1 MYSSWGLKIETWK
14 RILAGEALLRKFFS
28 KIFSK
33 VFFCHALLRHK
44 KKNALNNGGK
54 APKNG

>member
-14 RILAGEALLRKFFS
+14 RILAGEALLRKLFKKFFQ
-28 KIFSK
+28 K
-33 VFFCHALLRHK
+33 FFCYVLLRHK

>member
-14 RILAGEALLRKFFS
+14 RILAGEALLRKFF
-28 KIFSK
+28 
-33 VFFCHALLRHK
+33 CHALLRHK

>member
-14 RILAGEALLRKFFS
+14 RILAGEALLRKFF
-28 KIFSK
+28 KKFFQK
-33 VFFCHALLRHK
+33 FFCHALLRHK